1 MEDIL
6 LEMDRILRPEGTV
19 ILRDDVEILLKVQRT
34 AKGMRWKTL
43 MANHEDSPNIR
54 DKVLFAVK
62 RYWTAAAA
70 GEGSEPEEEKNAS
83 SSSEGK
89 GSEE

>member
-19 ILRDDVEILLKVQRT
+19 ILRDDVDVLLKVQRM

-43 MANHEDSPNIR
+43 MANHEDSR
-54 DKVLFAVK
+54 EKLLFAVK
-62 RYWTAAAA
+62 RYWTAEA
-70 GEGSEPEEEKNAS
+70 SEDKKGA
-83 SSSEGK
+83 SSEGK
-89 GSEE
+89 DKGSEE

>member
-34 AKGMRWKTL
+34 VKGMRWKTL

-54 DKVLFAVK
+54 EKVLFAVK
-62 RYWTAAAA
+62 RYWTADS
-70 GEGSEPEEEKNAS
+70 EGSEEQKNTDS
-83 SSSEGK
+83 SSSEDK

>member
-19 ILRDDVEILLKVQRT
+19 ILRDDVDVLLKVQRM

-43 MANHEDSPNIR
+43 MANHEDSSHIR
-54 DKVLFAVK
+54 EKLLFAVK
-62 RYWTAAAA
+62 RYWTA
-70 GEGSEPEEEKNAS
+70 EVSEDEKGG
-83 SSSEGK
+83 SSEGK
-89 GSEE
+89 DKGSEE